1 MKYLTLILVVGPACS
16 FSFAQAQP
24 CDAREMAWALK
35 ANDPAYSDAM
45 ELAQTLREHHFV
57 VGCVLPSKMTG
68 FFEGEKGA
76 AVYRTDKGSFN
87 ALFLSKP
94 QSFDKLFVVERHKNN
109 GYSYHFEGIPKPW
122 PVNRIESLRPIY
134 FLKHSSQL
142 LVIDDDANLLNSLK
156 EALRSDAPHFA
167 STSP

>member
-1 MKYLTLILVVGPACS
+1 
-16 FSFAQAQP
+16 
-24 CDAREMAWALK
+24 
-35 ANDPAYSDAM
+35 M
-45 ELAQTLREHHFV
+45 ELAQTLGKRHFIV
-57 VGCVLPSKMTG
+57 RCVLPSKMTG

-94 QSFDKLFVVERHKNN
+94 QSFDKLSVIERHNNN

-142 LVIDDDANLLNSLK
+142 LVIDDDANLLNTLK
-156 EALRSDAPHFA
+156 KALCSHAPHSA
-167 STSP
+167 NTSP